1 MSRERHLRMSAR
13 TLPLVAVLLLWSLFL
28 PGLGNALAED
38 NMQTYLCEDNT
49 VGDMVNHPNLA
60 AFGRHLLPGTQ
71 APMDLPLRHV
81 GRLMP
86 WHSHVQPGVVL
97 DAVNRIIADEASGKR
112 VFFSFHTDAAK
123 RAATGLFF
131 FRGRKGAPFALI
143 CPGGGFAYVGSLHE
157 GFPLAL
163 DLSRRGYNALVL
175 QYRTGGEE
183 RACEDMVAAL
193 AWIFDHAKDFGV
205 ETRGY
210 SVWGSSAG
218 ARMAADLGS
227 YGSAR
232 LGGRLLPG
240 PSLVVTA
247 YTGHSR
253 WTHNDPPTY
262 AVVSMDDP
270 IASPRGMQQRI
281 EALQQA
287 GTEARIRFFHN
298 AGHGFG
304 TGKGTDA
311 EGWMDG
317 AVQFW
322 EEQVQKE
329 KTGGDR

>member
-1 MSRERHLRMSAR
+1 MRMSAR

-157 GFPLAL
+157 GCPLAL

-175 QYRTGGEE
+175 QYRTGGEA

-193 AWIFDHAKDFGV
+193 AWIFDHAKDLGV

-210 SVWGSSAG
+210 SVWGGSAG

-240 PSLVVTA
+240 PPCRHGLYWPQPLDTQRSSDVRCGEHGRSHCKPP
-247 YTGHSR
+247 GHAAE
-253 WTHNDPPTY
+253 D
-262 AVVSMDDP
+262 
-270 IASPRGMQQRI
+270 RGP
-281 EALQQA
+281 AA
-287 GTEARIRFFHN
+287 GRHRGQNTVFPQCRTRFRN
-298 AGHGFG
+298 REGHGCG
-304 TGKGTDA
+304 RL
-311 EGWMDG
+311 DG
-317 AVQFW
+317 RCCTILGRTTA
-322 EEQVQKE
+322 KR
-329 KTGGDR
+329 KDRRR